1 MATEFYNYTED
12 ITVVK
17 DIKDQIPEDSSGI
30 LLGTSI
36 EPTHFDE
43 FLNGKKSEKS
53 TISFSF
59 KSLKKLSGAIIS
71 VGSMYQKCLITQ
83 KGRFKSYWEVIM
95 ELILAYNIITTLYFL
110 AYQNPSGGMEVF
122 DLVCWILFI
131 IDIGLT
137 FFTEF
142 LDEKGYAIQ
151 SFKKIAINYLK
162 GSLIFDILAIIPLRN
177 AGYPRAEYL
186 LRMFR
191 LLKLPGVINLTDGTG
206 VSYLLTYFCV
216 GKREKDGKITYSFTT
231 KIIASLV
238 KLFIIII
245 FIVYFL
251 GCFWYWFQNV
261 VSNYKYSLA
270 KDGDNENTFER
281 YFIDGKGLESKDIAL
296 RSSYFMLT
304 TIATI
309 GYGDYL
315 PKNVYEM
322 AFILVIML
330 FGVTLFAVIMGNFN
344 SAIAYYT
351 EATSGVDYLGE
362 LNSWLE
368 SIERM
373 HGIIDKKLKNS
384 LIEHFKYYFEKDRL
398 KSLAKNYW
406 EANSPDDLISASQ
419 DYVSNLPEETY
430 FQILENLFSDILHN
444 FKYFFGNTKMKYA
457 LLPHFQPRRFL
468 KSEYIFSYGVEV
480 TEIYFLITGNISI
493 GYNVNG
499 EHQTLLYCEEGRT
512 IIGDYQ
518 ILTRAKNKFDYL
530 AETNVDAYSLDG
542 EVFIKIIDTFFK
554 EEKSGIMAIAVK
566 RENNLKRLFND
577 HIKNSKVDT
586 TMNESDK
593 KFKTVIPRETGQ
605 KDELDEYMIENK
617 LNEFGEQTKDA
628 EQKTKKVLALI
639 KLTEDLRNK
648 TYNRLT

>member
-1 MATEFYNYTED
+1 METEHYHITED
-12 ITVVK
+12 ITVK
-17 DIKDQIPEDSSGI
+17 DIKDEFSEDSSGI

-36 EPTHFDE
+36 EPTTFDN
-43 FLNGKKSEKS
+43 FLSNKKAEKS
-53 TISFSF
+53 KISFSF
-59 KSLKKLSGAIIS
+59 SSLKKLSGAIVS
-71 VGSMYQKCLITQ
+71 VRSIYKKCLITHR
-83 KGRFKSYWEVIM
+83 GRFKSYWEVIM

-110 AYQNPSGGMEVF
+110 AYQQPSGGMLVF

-142 LDEKGYAIQ
+142 LDEKGYPIQ
-151 SFKKIAINYLK
+151 SFRKIAFNYLT

-191 LLKLPGVINLTDGTG
+191 LLKLPGVIDLTDGTG
-206 VSYLLTYFCV
+206 VSYLLTYFCI

-261 VSNYKYSLA
+261 VSNYKYSLE
-270 KDGDNENTFER
+270 KSGNDENTFER
-281 YFIDGKGLESKDIAL
+281 FFITDDLESKDIAL

-309 GYGDYL
+309 GYGDFL

-351 EATSGVDYLGE
+351 QATSGVDYAGE

-373 HGIIDKKLKNS
+373 HGIVDKKLKTS
-384 LIEHFKYYFEKDRL
+384 LTEHFKYYFEKDRL

-406 EANSPDDLISASQ
+406 EANSSDDLISISQ
-419 DYVSNLPEETY
+419 GYVSNLPEEIY
-430 FQILENLFSDILHN
+430 YQILENLFSDILHN
-444 FKYFFGNTKMKYA
+444 FKYFFGSTKLKYA

-468 KSEYIFSYGVEV
+468 KDEYIFSCGADV
-480 TEIYFLITGNISI
+480 TEIYFLLTGNISI

-499 EHQTLLYCEEGRT
+499 EHQTLLFCEEGRT

-518 ILTRAKNKFDYL
+518 ILTRVKNKFDYL
-530 AETNVDAYSLDG
+530 AETNVDAYALDG
-542 EVFIKIIDTFFK
+542 ETFNKIINSFFK

-566 RENNLKRLFND
+566 RENNLKRLLND
-577 HIKNSKVDT
+577 HIKNLKVDT

-593 KFKTVIPRETGQ
+593 KLKTVIPREVGQ
-605 KDELDEYMIENK
+605 GDKLDEYLIENK
-617 LNEFGEQTKDA
+617 LTEFSEQTKDA
-628 EQKTKKVLALI
+628 EQMTKKVLALM
-639 KLTEDLRNK
+639 KFTEDLRNK
-648 TYNRLT
+648 NYKNLT

>member
-1 MATEFYNYTED
+1 MATEYYNHTED
-12 ITVVK
+12 ITIK
-17 DIKDQIPEDSSGI
+17 DIKDQVPEDLSGI

-36 EPTHFDE
+36 EPTTFDD
-43 FLNGKKSEKS
+43 FLNGKKSEKPKL
-53 TISFSF
+53 SFSF
-59 KSLKKLSGAIIS
+59 KSLKQLSGAIVS
-71 VGSMYQKCLITQ
+71 VRSIYQKCLISHR
-83 KGRFKSYWEVIM
+83 GRFKSYWEVIM
-95 ELILAYNIITTLYFL
+95 ELILAYNIITTLFFL
-110 AYQNPSGGMEVF
+110 AYQYPSGGIMVF
-122 DLVCWILFI
+122 DLICWILFI
-131 IDIGLT
+131 VDIGLT
-137 FFTEF
+137 FFTEY
-142 LDEKGYAIQ
+142 LDEKGYPIQ
-151 SFKKIAINYLK
+151 SFRKITINYLT
-162 GSLIFDILAIIPLRN
+162 GSLIFDVLAIIPLRN
-177 AGYPRAEYL
+177 AGYPQAEYL
-186 LRMFR
+186 LRMLR

-251 GCFWYWFQNV
+251 GCFWYWFQNT
-261 VSNYKYSLA
+261 VSNYKYSSA
-270 KDGDNENTFER
+270 SDGNDENTFER
-281 YFIDGKGLESKDIAL
+281 SFIGEDLESKDIAL

-309 GYGDYL
+309 GYGDFL

-373 HGIIDKKLKNS
+373 HGIIDKRLKNS
-384 LIEHFKYYFEKDRL
+384 LTEHFKYYFEKDRL

-406 EANSPDDLISASQ
+406 EANSPNDLISVSQ

-430 FQILENLFSDILHN
+430 YQILENLFSDVLHN
-444 FKYFFGNTKMKYA
+444 FKYFFGNTKLKYA
-457 LLPHFQPRRFL
+457 LLPHFQPRKFM
-468 KSEYIFSYGVEV
+468 KNEFIFTYGADV
-480 TEIYFLITGNISI
+480 TEIYFLLTGNISI
-493 GYNVNG
+493 GYSVNG

-518 ILTRAKNKFDYL
+518 ILTRVKNRFDYL
-530 AETNVDAYSLDG
+530 AEAAVDAYALDG
-542 EVFIKIIDTFFK
+542 EMFNKIIDTFFK
-554 EEKSGIMAIAVK
+554 DVKSGIMAIAVK
-566 RENNLKRLFND
+566 RENNLKRLLND

-586 TMNESDK
+586 TMVESDK
-593 KFKTVIPRETGQ
+593 KFKTVIPKEAGQ
-605 KDELDEYMIENK
+605 GDELDEYLIENR
-617 LNEFGEQTKDA
+617 LTEFGEQTKDA

-648 TYNRLT
+648 TYKNLT